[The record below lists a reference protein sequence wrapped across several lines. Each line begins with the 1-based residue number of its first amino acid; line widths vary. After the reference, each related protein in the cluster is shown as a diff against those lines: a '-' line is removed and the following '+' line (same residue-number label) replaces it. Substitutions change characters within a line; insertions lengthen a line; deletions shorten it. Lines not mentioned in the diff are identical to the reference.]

1 MVSFRCRDL
10 SLYNHFKQ
18 TNKIKDLKL
27 EQIFRKD
34 YKGEPLD
41 CGEFKRDD
49 SWISILTF
57 NNSKFISC
65 DTTKKRSKK
74 KVLIDAD
81 SKLREL
87 L

>member
-1 MVSFRCRDL
+1 MVSFRCKDL

-41 CGEFKRDD
+41 CDEFRRID

-57 NNSKFISC
+57 NNNKFVSC
-65 DTTKKRSKK
+65 HTTKKSQKK
-74 KVLIDAD
+74 
-81 SKLREL
+81 
-87 L
+87 